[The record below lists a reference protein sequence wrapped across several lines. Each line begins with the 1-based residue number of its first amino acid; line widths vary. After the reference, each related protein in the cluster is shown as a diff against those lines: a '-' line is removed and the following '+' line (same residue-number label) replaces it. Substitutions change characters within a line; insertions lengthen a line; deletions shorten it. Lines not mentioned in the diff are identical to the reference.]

1 MPNKYQFAFLTTF
14 FLSFL
19 SLVALSRFLN
29 AKLRDAGYDISNLI
43 LIGLP
48 KNEQPP
54 MSTANLDLNQLKE
67 QALEFYRTFAPK
79 DLHAVDLPVVGTVDL
94 VAVTSSP
101 VFIITSAIIL
111 ATAFLAKVLHTGRTK
126 PLDPNVWKEF
136 PLEKK
141 IKVSPNT
148 AIYRFKL
155 PHVQDVLGLPVGQHI
170 AVSAEINGKIITRS
184 YTPISNDDD
193 RGHFDLI
200 IKTYEKG
207 NISRH
212 VSLLKIGDNIRVKGP
227 KGQFHYTPNLVGH
240 LSMIAGGTGISPM
253 IQVIRAALRNPFDR
267 TTITLIYANVNEEDI
282 LLKADLEEL
291 ADVHEQ
297 KFKIVYVLNNPPP
310 GWKGGVGFVTKDHI
324 KEHLPNPATS
334 DSKLLIC
341 GPPPMVTA
349 MKKNLEDLKYPVPNT
364 ISKLHDKIFVF

>member
-14 FLSFL
+14 VSVFSALIL
-19 SLVALSRFLN
+19 LSRFLN
-29 AKLRDAGYDISNLI
+29 SKLKEAGYDINNLI
-43 LIGLP
+43 LLGLP
-48 KNEQPP
+48 KEPIP
-54 MSTANLDLNQLKE
+54 DPDPAMSSFDLQKVQEAVKTL
-67 QALEFYRTFAPK
+67 LVIDF
-79 DLHAVDLPVVGTVDL
+79 HAVEIPYLGTYDL
-94 VAVTSSP
+94 VAITTSST
-101 VFIITSAIIL
+101 FIITSVIIL
-111 ATAFLAKVLHTGRTK
+111 ATAFLAKFLHPGRTK
-126 PLDPNVWKEF
+126 PLDPDAWKEF

-148 AIYRFKL
+148 AIYRFSL
-155 PHVQDVLGLPVGQHI
+155 PHVQDVLGLPVGRHI
-170 AVSAEINGKIITRS
+170 AVSAEINGKNVTRS

-207 NISRH
+207 NISKH
-212 VSLLKIGDNIRVKGP
+212 VSLLKIGDTIRVKGP
-227 KGQFHYTPNLVGH
+227 KGNFHYTPNIVSH

-282 LLKADLEEL
+282 LLKDDLEEL
-291 ADVHEQ
+291 ADVHEL

-310 GWKGGVGFVTKDHI
+310 SWKGGVGFVTKEHI

-341 GPPPMVTA
+341 GPPPMVAA
-349 MKKNLEDLKYPVPNT
+349 MKKNLEELTYPVPNT
-364 ISKLHDKIFVF
+364 ISKLHDKVFVF